1 MGFFNSIGGFLGGND
16 ISKSIRGQQAY
27 AMGPWN
33 KAWNDLFG
41 AGGEYEQSMGDYRK
55 NYQELYSYFDTGMQD
70 VESKLAERHAEEMG
84 YLGTGKENV
93 MQQVRQSYDAQ
104 QGQTL
109 ASNISSGLSGTSF
122 GQGQL
127 QSLAREE
134 SQQLGNVET
143 AYAQQFAGTTA
154 RQGQE
159 MQRMGQWRV
168 GTGAQMR
175 GNFAEGLEDL
185 RLSWGSTRLGME
197 RTGLS
202 ARQGW
207 GQQHIGQTQQNVGM
221 TQGMLGSVM
230 GGFGF

>member
-1 MGFFNSIGGFLGGND
+1 MGFFDEIGSFFGGSD
-16 ISKSIRGQQAY
+16 ISRSISQQQSY
-27 AMGPWN
+27 AMGAWN
-33 KAWNDLFG
+33 RAWNDLFG
-41 AGGEYEQSMGDYRK
+41 AGGEYQQSMDEYRK
-55 NYQELYSYFDTGMQD
+55 NYQELFSYFDTGMQD
-70 VESKLAERHAEEMG
+70 VESRLAERHAEEMG

-104 QGQTL
+104 QAQTL

-154 RQGQE
+154 RQAQE

-168 GTGAQMR
+168 GTASQMR
-175 GNFAEGLEDL
+175 GNFAQGLEQL
-185 RLSWGSTRLGME
+185 RLNWGATRMGME
-197 RTGLS
+197 QTGLS

-207 GQQHIGQTQQNVGM
+207 GQQHIGQTQANVGM
-221 TQGMLGSVM
+221 GRGILGSLL